1 MSDYLL
7 TKTAYSLKISEIYAT
22 YIANLLSLSYIY
34 IKNDIM
40 ISKIYEQ
47 PTIEMEVM
55 ACEQGFSLS
64 SGFDVPDGENNGD
77 EGWV

>member
-1 MSDYLL
+1 MI
-7 TKTAYSLKISEIYAT
+7 KTVYSLKISEIYAT

>member
-7 TKTAYSLKISEIYAT
+7 IKTAYSLKISEIYAT
-22 YIANLLSLSYIY
+22 HIANLLSLSHIY